1 MPQFPLKIKL
11 RCFAIAGVC
20 GMPAMDALGHSRSH
34 AHYGGCAVFASRNG
48 GSADPNARGIFASF
62 KSTIKVLMVLCLLSR
77 LAFVVL
83 CVLLRIVEL
92 VPREVIFK
100 LLTDVQWGQRVYTI
114 VCIILQNSSRAEK
127 KVERSREEWSYS
139 SEESQNFVDFSI
151 LLNSKY

>member
-62 KSTIKVLMVLCLLSR
+62 KSTIKVLMVLL
-77 LAFVVL
+77 LAFSFSF
-83 CVLLRIVEL
+83 CSTMCTTADCVEL
-92 VPREVIFK
+92 VPGEVIFK

-127 KVERSREEWSYS
+127 KVESKLRRERTKT
-139 SEESQNFVDFSI
+139 
-151 LLNSKY
+151 LLTFPFY

>member
-62 KSTIKVLMVLCLLSR
+62 KSTIKVLMVLL
-77 LAFVVL
+77 LAFSFSFCSTMCTTADCRVGPRRGHFQIINRCTMGTESL
-83 CVLLRIVEL
+83 YHCLHYSTEL
-92 VPREVIFK
+92 
-100 LLTDVQWGQRVYTI
+100 
-114 VCIILQNSSRAEK
+114 
-127 KVERSREEWSYS
+127 
-139 SEESQNFVDFSI
+139 
-151 LLNSKY
+151 

>member
-1 MPQFPLKIKL
+1 
-11 RCFAIAGVC
+11 
-20 GMPAMDALGHSRSH
+20 MPAMDALGHSRSH